1 MTSEKVIYSGSHTH
15 CAHTSSC
22 FSKSCHSPLKRRG
35 QMMEEYDGGV
45 YWRGIIFDLNEDEG
59 ADRAVANIVEFGNKV
74 FLRRLDILLI
84 IRMY

>member
-1 MTSEKVIYSGSHTH
+1 
-15 CAHTSSC
+15 
-22 FSKSCHSPLKRRG
+22 
-35 QMMEEYDGGV
+35 MEEYDGGV